1 MIRHLIAVWPSLIGA
16 VTSQQ
21 VLWQVTG
28 SQSYES
34 IGINGALGVG
44 DVDGDGIGDIVS
56 SSRYPSSKVF
66 VVSGATTVELWSF
79 SPTVWDTSLR
89 TFNTGGDID
98 GDGTWDV
105 AFGVSDYQDPSGNVI
120 GALFLL
126 SGINGAIIR
135 QHTGTINAPLP
146 QWCSGPIIGDADADG
161 FDDYIVLPGG
171 GFVGRADLR
180 SGRTGAILRSWS
192 SSTNGPTWAS
202 PIGDV
207 DADGFDDVL
216 LQEGGCA
223 APLSSCRGAVAC
235 YSGATGTLLYR
246 VYGDSTAAKDVIGFR
261 GQVCSGDDLNGDGVP
276 DFVVSSDFNSTTTGL
291 DRGMVRAY
299 SGASG
304 AVLWSRYGAS
314 YTRLGVGTS
323 IGDDWNGDGRGDVLA
338 MQWAPEMLHVLSGI
352 DGSDILTYA
361 NSSQFV
367 GFGGWRFGPSGDLN
381 GDGYREVLATGN
393 TLLSP
398 YYNPGAI
405 FAIDLQRSGSP
416 AYRQYRGRPCLS
428 SMATMPRMKLAA
440 DPRFGATANYRL
452 RGAAP
457 SAVAVM
463 LLGTPLQIDLTALG
477 ASGCSLL
484 VDPLWVSPP
493 GFVDQAGMA
502 SLPVYVPPVPALAG
516 LSLEAQ
522 WGMLDPGANTFG
534 VAFTEAVRCRVGI

>member
-1 MIRHLIAVWPSLIGA
+1 MIRQSLAILPCLVCA
-16 VTSQQ
+16 AISQQ
-21 VLWQVTG
+21 VVWQVTG

-34 IGINGALGVG
+34 IGYNGALGIG
-44 DVDGDGIGDIVS
+44 DVDGDGIADVAS
-56 SSRYPSSKVF
+56 SSRFPSKKVF
-66 VVSGATTVELWSF
+66 VVSGATHAELWAF
-79 SPTVWDTSLR
+79 SPILIDTTDR

-98 GDGTWDV
+98 GDGIWDV
-105 AFGVSDYQDPSGNVI
+105 AFGISSYPDASGHTI

-126 SGINGAIIR
+126 SGANGAVIR
-135 QHTGTINAPLP
+135 LHTGTTSAPLP
-146 QWCSGPIIGDADADG
+146 EWCSGPIIGDADGDG

-192 SSTNGPTWAS
+192 SSTNGPSWAS

-207 DADGFDDVL
+207 DADGYDDVL

-223 APLSSCRGAVAC
+223 APLTSCRGAVAC
-235 YSGATGTLLYR
+235 YSGATGNLLYR

-261 GQVCSGDDLNGDGVP
+261 GQVCSGDDLNGDGIP
-276 DFVVSSDFNSTTTGL
+276 DFVVSADFNTTTSGL
-291 DRGMVRAY
+291 DRGMVRAL
-299 SGASG
+299 SGATG
-304 AVLWSRYGAS
+304 AVLWSRYGSS
-314 YTRLGVGTS
+314 YSRLGVGTS
-323 IGDDWNGDGRGDVLA
+323 MGDDWNGDGRGDVLA
-338 MQWAPEMLHVLSGI
+338 MDWSANALRVLSGV

-361 NSSQFV
+361 SPSPFV
-367 GFGGWRFGPSGDLN
+367 GMSGWSFGVAGDLN

-405 FAIDLQRSGSP
+405 FAIDLQRPGSP

-428 SMATMPRMKLAA
+428 SIGHMPRMRLAA
-440 DPRFGATANYRL
+440 DPRFGTTATYRL

-457 SAVAVM
+457 SAIALM
-463 LLGTPLQIDLTALG
+463 LLGLPLQVDLTALG

-484 VDPLWVSPP
+484 VDPLWISPP
-493 GFVDQAGMA
+493 GFVDPAGMA

-522 WGMLDPGANTFG
+522 WGMLDPGANIFG
-534 VAFTEAVRCRVGI
+534 VAFTEAVRCRIGM